1 MIRAKNKKN
10 LGTRVSKTAADKN
23 RSEDGICLDKSFS
36 RSTTEDRP
44 PVLNRSI
51 DDFSPAELLRLAK
64 SQKFS
69 ADDFELIKSKFQEEA
84 DKEKRLILIK
94 IIQQSGKNNYFKILL
109 IFI

>member
-1 MIRAKNKKN
+1 MAGKN
-10 LGTRVSKTAADKN
+10 GR
-23 RSEDGICLDKSFS
+23 EDGIYLDKTFS
-36 RSTTEDRP
+36 RPSIEDHP
-44 PVLNRSI
+44 PQLRSI

-69 ADDFELIKSKFQEEA
+69 ADDFEIIKSKYHEEA

-94 IIQQSGKNNYFKILL
+94 IIQQSGKNNYFKILS